1 MIKYR
6 QNRVAESRLL
16 LSFSV
21 IYGCIIWLAAGLV
34 VHAWWWQFCL
44 FAISSYLIMELNNH
58 HALIR
63 IYSRMM
69 SCSFIF
75 LTCMNS
81 HLFSSSS
88 GAVIQL
94 AAVAFYTFSFRSY
107 QDRQAA
113 GLTFYSWIAIGLASL
128 VEVRI
133 LYAIPF
139 CWLLMIVSYYSFSM
153 RTFLA
158 SLLGLLA
165 PYWMVS
171 VYFLLHQDFSTPLQ
185 HFRPLLENPFQFDYS
200 QLDLSE
206 IITYFVLVA
215 LGLIGII
222 HFLRDSYQDSV
233 RIRMLYKAFIYS
245 DLILMILV
253 PLLPQHTEWLLRV
266 MIVNTSPLIAHFI
279 ALTHTRLSNLLFHV
293 IVILVLALTLFHLFQ
308 P

>member
-34 VHAWWWQFCL
+34 ANAWWWQFCL

-88 GAVIQL
+88 GAIIQL

-113 GLTFYSWIAIGLASL
+113 GLTFYSWIAIGMASL
-128 VEVRI
+128 IEVRI

-139 CWLLMIVSYYSFSM
+139 CWLLMIVSYYSFSI
-153 RTFLA
+153 RTFMA
-158 SLLGLLA
+158 SLLGLLT
-165 PYWMVS
+165 PYWMAG
-171 VYFLLHQDFSTPLQ
+171 VYFLLLQDFSTPLQ
-185 HFRPLLENPFQFDYS
+185 HFRPLLGNPFQFDYS

-215 LGLIGII
+215 LGLIGIF
-222 HFLRDSYQDSV
+222 HFLRNSYQDSV

-253 PLLPQHTEWLLRV
+253 PLLPQHAEWLLRI

-293 IVILVLALTLFHLFQ
+293 IVILVLALTLFHLYQ

>member
-34 VHAWWWQFCL
+34 ANAWWWQFCL

-81 HLFSSSS
+81 HLFSSRS
-88 GAVIQL
+88 GAIIQL

-113 GLTFYSWIAIGLASL
+113 GLTFYSWIAIGMASRI
-128 VEVRI
+128 EVRI

-139 CWLLMIVSYYSFSM
+139 CWLLMIVSYYSFSI
-153 RTFLA
+153 RTFMA
-158 SLLGLLA
+158 SLLGLLT
-165 PYWMVS
+165 PYWMAG
-171 VYFLLHQDFSTPLQ
+171 VYFLLLQDFSTPLQ
-185 HFRPLLENPFQFDYS
+185 HFRPLLGNPFQFDYS

-215 LGLIGII
+215 LGLIGIF
-222 HFLRDSYQDSV
+222 HFLRNSYQDSV

-253 PLLPQHTEWLLRV
+253 PLLPQHAEWLLRI

-293 IVILVLALTLFHLFQ
+293 IVILVLALTLFHLYQ

>member
-113 GLTFYSWIAIGLASL
+113 GLTFYSWIAIGMASF
-128 VEVRI
+128 VAVRI
-133 LYAIPF
+133 LY
-139 CWLLMIVSYYSFSM
+139 V
-153 RTFLA
+153 
-158 SLLGLLA
+158 LLGL
-165 PYWMVS
+165 
-171 VYFLLHQDFSTPLQ
+171 
-185 HFRPLLENPFQFDYS
+185 
-200 QLDLSE
+200 
-206 IITYFVLVA
+206 
-215 LGLIGII
+215 GL
-222 HFLRDSYQDSV
+222 
-233 RIRMLYKAFIYS
+233 
-245 DLILMILV
+245 
-253 PLLPQHTEWLLRV
+253 
-266 MIVNTSPLIAHFI
+266 
-279 ALTHTRLSNLLFHV
+279 
-293 IVILVLALTLFHLFQ
+293 
-308 P
+308 

>member
-34 VHAWWWQFCL
+34 ANAWWWQFCL

-113 GLTFYSWIAIGLASL
+113 GLTFYSWIAIGMASF

-139 CWLLMIVSYYSFSM
+139 CWLLMMVSYYSFSL
-153 RTFLA
+153 RTFFA
-158 SLLGLLA
+158 SLLGLLT
-165 PYWMVS
+165 PYWMIG
-171 VYFLLHQDFSTPLQ
+171 VYFLVRQDFSTPLQ
-185 HFRPLLENPFQFDYS
+185 HFRPLLGNPFQFDYS

-215 LGLIGII
+215 LGLIGIF

-253 PLLPQHTEWLLRV
+253 PLLPQHAEWLLRV